1 MMTNI
6 HDRLDQLEKDLAHY
20 VANSQAITDRLYRS
34 MDALHIA
41 VDGGKSHMA
50 APKPQRD
57 DLEIARANLAKTLR
71 NLHE

>member
-1 MMTNI
+1 MTNI

-20 VANSQAITDRLYRS
+20 VANSQAITDRLYRT

-50 APKPQRD
+50 APKPRQTE
-57 DLEIARANLAKTLR
+57 LEKARAHLAETLR
-71 NLHE
+71 SMRE